1 MAHPWFGVGLGVLS
15 CVAYTAAAVTQW
27 RLDTILSTP
36 LTTRR
41 AVFDLLRHPLWWIAT
56 LLNVARS
63 VFQVGALALA
73 PLSVVQPLGVLVLVF
88 SVPWAARLDRRSVT
102 AREWKGVLLTVLA
115 LTVLLAI
122 ATTGGAGR
130 TLDPG
135 EALGLTLGSLAL
147 LGAGAWIAGLTSPA
161 RRGPL
166 SGVLAGAAFGI
177 ASALA
182 KTAVDTTSGGGSAV
196 EALPSVLGTALV
208 ALLGLFLS
216 QAAYRGLEP
225 GAPLG
230 ATVFANPV
238 TATVIAIVLLGET
251 YGGGPVGAGVA
262 LLCVLLCGYGLTLLT
277 SVRETGSGSTS
288 MDRPPLPSA
297 PAKEAH
303 R

>member
-1 MAHPWFGVGLGVLS
+1 MVHPWFGVGLGVLS

-36 LTTRR
+36 LITRR
-41 AVFDLLRHPLWWIAT
+41 AVLDLLRHPLWWIAA

-88 SVPWAARLDRRSVT
+88 SVPWAARLDRRSVA

-115 LTVLLAI
+115 LAVLLAI

-130 TLDPG
+130 TLDPV

-147 LGAGAWIAGLTSPA
+147 LGAGVWIAGLVSPA

-166 SGVLAGAAFGI
+166 LGVLAGAAFGI

-182 KTAVDTTSGGGSAV
+182 KTAVDTVSDGGPAV
-196 EALPSVLGTALV
+196 EALPSVLGTATV
-208 ALLGLFLS
+208 ALFGLFLS

-238 TATVIAIVLLGET
+238 TATVIAIVLLGES
-251 YGGGPVGAGVA
+251 YGGGPIGAGVA

-277 SVRETGSGSTS
+277 SVRDAGPGPAPEG
-288 MDRPPLPSA
+288 RPPFPTTLA
-297 PAKEAH
+297 EEAH